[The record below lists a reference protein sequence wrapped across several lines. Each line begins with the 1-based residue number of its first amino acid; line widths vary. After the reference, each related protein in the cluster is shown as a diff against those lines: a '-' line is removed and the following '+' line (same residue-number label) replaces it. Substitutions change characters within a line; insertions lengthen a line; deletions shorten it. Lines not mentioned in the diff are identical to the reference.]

1 VPQSPYKCGNTQK
14 HWVPKPPILFFTR
27 GYIGVNL
34 YNALEGMFEGVEERD
49 EHPFDATC
57 QGITIRVHV
66 GSYCHWVS
74 DNSSSCSQFPGYPSS
89 TDVEK
94 LLKRRGG
101 DKARTMQVR
110 E

>member
-1 VPQSPYKCGNTQK
+1 
-14 HWVPKPPILFFTR
+14 
-27 GYIGVNL
+27 
-34 YNALEGMFEGVEERD
+34 MFEGVEERD
-49 EHPFDATC
+49 EHPFDAAC

-101 DKARTMQVR
+101 DKARAMQVR
-110 E
+110 EGGRRPKGIAPWLITALDSSPLRITRFRAVQ